1 MKDKEGKRRKVLL
14 ERDFV
19 FVEVI
24 DDDDDLIGKRVKDET
39 MALAAGDIAL
49 KNVVSFLQISNRIY
63 IRQTDKGCYSNV
75 VLWSLESGL
84 TFSTFF
90 FFLSKTSKTTD
101 WVFTGNNNL

>member
-1 MKDKEGKRRKVLL
+1 LGVLLKDKEGKRRKVLL

-24 DDDDDLIGKRVKDET
+24 DDDDLIGKRVKDET

-75 VLWSLESGL
+75 VLWRV
-84 TFSTFF
+84 
-90 FFLSKTSKTTD
+90 D
-101 WVFTGNNNL
+101 

>member
-14 ERDFV
+14 EREFV

-24 DDDDDLIGKRVKDET
+24 DDDDLIGKRVKDET

-75 VLWSLESGL
+75 VLWRV
-84 TFSTFF
+84 
-90 FFLSKTSKTTD
+90 D
-101 WVFTGNNNL
+101 